1 LSTDGEKAPPIIP
14 GNGVGA
20 LCLGGDGGDGL
31 EPGEAV
37 ERDPFGEREEEVAAA
52 ADLHGQG
59 RATPEPRLLPLERV
73 GPIPPDLTTV
83 GAGRGGVDAQGAVG
97 AAEET
102 FGIGRRYEELPGV
115 RGDGLDAAL
124 YSGRQLDGV
133 IRAVHHGRRA
143 RSGVGPPRWWGDAA
157 AVWDGESCRG
167 QRRER
172 RDSEMRDRTVI
183 EHLGSIRYVRDTD
196 TYAWVGR
203 LNHTCTPGASSPEIA
218 SLPSLGSDQATLG
231 HRKSKTEDTGS
242 LGIKGLK

>member
-157 AVWDGESCRG
+157 AVWGGESCRG

-172 RDSEMRDRTVI
+172 WIRKCEI
-183 EHLGSIRYVRDTD
+183 ELLGRLGSIRYVRDTD
-196 TYAWVGR
+196 TFAWVDR

-218 SLPSLGSDQATLG
+218 SLLSVPTKRLWN
-231 HRKSKTEDTGS
+231 TEIAKQRTHEV
-242 LGIKGLK
+242 